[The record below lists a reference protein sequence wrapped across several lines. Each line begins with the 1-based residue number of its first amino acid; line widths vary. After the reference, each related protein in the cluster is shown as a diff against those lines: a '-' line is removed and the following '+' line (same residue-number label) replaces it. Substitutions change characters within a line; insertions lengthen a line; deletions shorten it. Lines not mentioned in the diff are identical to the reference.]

1 MAWYLLFESRRFRVS
16 KFGRWNAIQGGMTLK
31 LTRSKGFSLIEVMI
45 ALFILAISLLGLAG
59 LMVATTRNNSFGGHM
74 TEAATFA
81 QDKLEQLRAS
91 PWAGI
96 MAGADTVGGTGIST
110 GISYARSWTV
120 TPNPDGTQRWIRIT
134 INWTDTISH
143 SISLLSVISQ

>member
-1 MAWYLLFESRRFRVS
+1 
-16 KFGRWNAIQGGMTLK
+16 LK

-45 ALFILAISLLGLAG
+45 ALFILAIALLALAG
-59 LMVATTRNNSFGGHM
+59 LMVTTTKNNSFGGHM

-96 MAGADTVGGTGIST
+96 IAGADTQVGAT

-120 TPNPDGTQRWIRIT
+120 DANPTGDQRWVTVT
-134 INWTDTISH
+134 INWTDPTAKSTHRINVR
-143 SISLLSVISQ
+143 SVVSQ

>member
-1 MAWYLLFESRRFRVS
+1 
-16 KFGRWNAIQGGMTLK
+16 MTLK

-45 ALFILAISLLGLAG
+45 ALVILAVALLALAG
-59 LMVATTRNNSFGGHM
+59 LMITTTKNTSFGGHM

-91 PWAGI
+91 PWTGI
-96 MAGADTVGGTGIST
+96 IAGADTQVGAT

-120 TPNPDGTQRWIRIT
+120 AANPNGDQRWVTIT
-134 INWTDTISH
+134 MNWTDPTKKTNH
-143 SISLLSVISQ
+143 SISLRSVVSQ

>member
-1 MAWYLLFESRRFRVS
+1 
-16 KFGRWNAIQGGMTLK
+16 
-31 LTRSKGFSLIEVMI
+31 MI
-45 ALFILAISLLGLAG
+45 ALVILAVALLALAG
-59 LMVATTRNNSFGGHM
+59 LMITTTKNTSFGGHM

-96 MAGADTVGGTGIST
+96 IAGADTQVGAT

-120 TPNPDGTQRWIRIT
+120 DANPTGDQRWVTIT
-134 INWTDTISH
+134 MNWTDPTKKTSH
-143 SISLLSVISQ
+143 SINLRSVISL

>member
-1 MAWYLLFESRRFRVS
+1 M
-16 KFGRWNAIQGGMTLK
+16 KLK
-31 LTRSKGFSLIEVMI
+31 RSKGFSLIEVMI
-45 ALFILAISLLGLAG
+45 ALFILAIALLALAG
-59 LMVATTRNNSFGGHM
+59 LMVTTTRNNSFGGHM

-96 MAGADTVGGTGIST
+96 IAGADTQVGAT

-120 TPNPDGTQRWIRIT
+120 AANPNGDQRWVTIT
-134 INWTDTISH
+134 MNWTDPTKKTNH
-143 SISLLSVISQ
+143 SISLRSVISL

>member
-1 MAWYLLFESRRFRVS
+1 M
-16 KFGRWNAIQGGMTLK
+16 ILK
-31 LTRSKGFSLIEVMI
+31 LTRSKGFSLIEVMV
-45 ALFILAISLLGLAG
+45 ALVILAVALLALAG
-59 LMVATTRNNSFGGHM
+59 LMITTTKNTSFGGHM

-96 MAGADTVGGTGIST
+96 IAGADTQVGAT

-120 TPNPDGTQRWIRIT
+120 ADNPNGDQRWVTIT
-134 INWTDTISH
+134 MNWTDPTKKTNH
-143 SISLLSVISQ
+143 SINVRSVVSQE

>member
-1 MAWYLLFESRRFRVS
+1 V
-16 KFGRWNAIQGGMTLK
+16 TLK

-45 ALFILAISLLGLAG
+45 ALVILAVALLALAG
-59 LMVATTRNNSFGGHM
+59 LMITTTKNTSFGGHM

-96 MAGADTVGGTGIST
+96 IAGADTAVGAT

-120 TPNPDGTQRWIRIT
+120 AANPTGDQRWVTIT
-134 INWTDTISH
+134 MNWTDPTKKTNH
-143 SISLLSVISQ
+143 SISLRSVISL

>member
-1 MAWYLLFESRRFRVS
+1 M
-16 KFGRWNAIQGGMTLK
+16 K

-45 ALFILAISLLGLAG
+45 ALVILAVALLALAG
-59 LMVATTRNNSFGGHM
+59 LMITTTKNTSFGGHM

-91 PWAGI
+91 PWVSI
-96 MAGADTVGGTGIST
+96 IAGADTQVGAT

-120 TPNPDGTQRWIRIT
+120 AANPTGDQRWVTIT
-134 INWTDTISH
+134 MNWTDPTKKTNH
-143 SISLLSVISQ
+143 SISLRSVVSQ